1 MSSETPHPQTSID
14 APEHEYRAIRE
25 SAAVYDRS
33 HVDALELTGDDR
45 ARFLN
50 GQVTCDVAALSP
62 GQAAYGFFTTA
73 KGRIEA
79 DVTVI
84 CLEDRLWLEVPSGTG
99 DKVLERLR
107 KYIIFDQVTAE
118 PLAARPTT
126 LIGPSSAELLASLDT
141 DGLTVVERHREK
153 DGEQHSGGFDLW
165 ADDDLRNTVSRRLKD
180 AGATKIGREA
190 WERFRV
196 ESSRPRWGN
205 DFGLDTFPQETG
217 VEQAVSYTKGCYL
230 GQEVVARIH
239 YRGGVQ
245 RLLRGLRIHSEH
257 GLAELIDA
265 ELQLDGKAVGRLGS
279 ITRSEEGW
287 IGLSIVHNKATVG
300 STVAL
305 WSDGEPRGS
314 AEVIELPFEPA

>member
-1 MSSETPHPQTSID
+1 MSSKTSDPQTSTD
-14 APEHEYRAIRE
+14 APESEYKAIRE

-45 ARFLN
+45 VRFLN
-50 GQVTCDVAALSP
+50 GQVTCDVAALSA

-84 CLEDRLWLEVPSGTG
+84 GLEDRLWLELPAGTG
-99 DKVLERLR
+99 DSLLERLR

-118 PLAARPTT
+118 PLGARPLS

-141 DGLTVVERHREK
+141 DGLTIVERH
-153 DGEQHSGGFDLW
+153 DGGHDLW
-165 ADDDLRNTVSRRLKD
+165 ADDDRRHTVKQQLVD
-180 AGATKIGREA
+180 GGATLVGSGA
-190 WERFRV
+190 WERHRV
-196 ESSRPRWGN
+196 ECGRPRWGN

-217 VEQAVSYTKGCYL
+217 VERAVSYTKGCYL

-245 RLLRGLRIHSEH
+245 RLLRGLRIQSEQAH
-257 GLAELIDA
+257 HELTGA
-265 ELQLDGKAVGRLGS
+265 ELQLDGKTVGRLGS
-279 ITRSEEGW
+279 LTRSEEGS

-305 WSDGEPRGS
+305 WSDGESIGS
-314 AEVIELPFEPA
+314 AEVVELPFGLKP